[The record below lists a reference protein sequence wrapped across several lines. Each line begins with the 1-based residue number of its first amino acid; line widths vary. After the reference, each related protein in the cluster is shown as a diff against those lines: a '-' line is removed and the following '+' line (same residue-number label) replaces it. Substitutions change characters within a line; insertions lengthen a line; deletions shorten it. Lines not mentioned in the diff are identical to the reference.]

1 MQSPVPQPTPHN
13 YAAAVF
19 SIHKYSVSKV
29 WYLCAPINAV
39 LQEFPSEYDTAIR
52 QAQLAT
58 KAALADGLKLLEV
71 EFPVSG
77 LAASQGANR

>member
-1 MQSPVPQPTPHN
+1 M
-13 YAAAVF
+13 
-19 SIHKYSVSKV
+19 
-29 WYLCAPINAV
+29 
-39 LQEFPSEYDTAIR
+39 QEFPSEYDTAIR

-77 LAASQGANR
+77 LAASQGEAQHREQL